1 MNKQIITVPTI
12 QRINTDKMKVF
23 EVVSED
29 GNGPSQGWK
38 AYCQNT
44 PAEKMS
50 ASWLSSCKARG
61 YKSRDTGKSQ
71 KMGNTRVS
79 LDGKKLKSQQY
90 GGPVSPTAT
99 G

>member
-1 MNKQIITVPTI
+1 MTIRII
-12 QRINTDKMKVF
+12 QRINIDKMRVF
-23 EVVSED
+23 EVISED
-29 GNGPSQGWK
+29 NDGPSQGWK

-44 PAEKMS
+44 PADKMS

-71 KMGNTRVS
+71 KMGNSRVD
-79 LDGKKLKSQQY
+79 LDGKKLKSEKY
-90 GGPVSPTAT
+90 GGPVSPTKT